1 MKSETYTCDG
11 CGRQKGEAEWFQIIM
26 SDCTFQIWL
35 WGVDDAITVE
45 GEILLHVCSD
55 TCASAL
61 AGKWL
66 RKIQEARLI
75 GKVQR
80 AETPVQRETEN
91 VQ

>member
-1 MKSETYTCDG
+1 MKNETYTCDG
-11 CGRQKGEAEWFQIIM
+11 CGRRKGDTEWFRVIE

-35 WGVDDAITVE
+35 WGVDDTITVE

-55 TCASAL
+55 KCASAL

-75 GKVQR
+75 EKAQR
-80 AETPVQRETEN
+80 AETPVQRETET